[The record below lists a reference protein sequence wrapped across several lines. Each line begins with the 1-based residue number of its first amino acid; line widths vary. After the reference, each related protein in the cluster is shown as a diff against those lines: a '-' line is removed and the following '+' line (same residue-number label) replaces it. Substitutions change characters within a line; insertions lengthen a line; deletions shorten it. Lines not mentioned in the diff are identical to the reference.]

1 MVNVLLVLRVSILL
15 LVQPA
20 ALLVR
25 IPDVLFVLVLDKINV
40 PSVKQIITEVIL
52 VLLVILANSP

>member
-25 IPDVLFVLVLDKINV
+25 IPDVLFVLVLKKINV